1 MFKYKKYEYFITFEY
16 FEGLF
21 VCINVKD
28 NCARDKEGYLSQEDR
43 TQLIIFSSG
52 GVS

>member
-1 MFKYKKYEYFITFEY
+1 MSTYFITFKY

-28 NCARDKEGYLSQEDR
+28 NCARYKEGYLSQEDR
-43 TQLIIFSSG
+43 TQLMSFSSR
-52 GVS
+52 GVSWIIV